1 MEEKVEEE
9 VERVREEVEEG
20 VETFPPQRGLPPTS
34 LLRIFPPQ
42 RGLPQRG
49 LPQRGLPQRG
59 YLLLRKNYPLWRR
72 RINVKRRRGGY
83 CIQWMV
89 VGIV

>member
-1 MEEKVEEE
+1 MEDEAQRVREE
-9 VERVREEVEEG
+9 VEDEAERVKEGVEDEVETVRERVREEVEEK
-20 VETFPPQRGLPPTS
+20 VETS
-34 LLRIFPPQ
+34 LLRI
-42 RGLPQRG
+42 L
-49 LPQRGLPQRG
+49 LPQRG
-59 YLLLRKNYPLWRR
+59 YLLLKKNYPLWRR